1 MSNINDKIEKN
12 IGLIYY
18 TINKFFPSRK
28 GDDDI
33 FQVGL
38 IALWKAVEDNE
49 KNKIEDAKFSSY
61 AITRIKNA
69 IIEEIRRENAQKRKL
84 DENVVNVPLD
94 DDETNNC
101 EVIGRGGIPIISLL
115 IDEYCD
121 RQINKKRIQ
130 ITQLIKQ
137 GYSVS
142 EIVEIT
148 NLPKSTVYNEW
159 KKIREDLKKL
169 C

>member
-49 KNKIEDAKFSSY
+49 KNKTEDVKFSSF

-69 IIEEIRRENAQKRKL
+69 IIEEIRRENAQKRRL
-84 DENVVNVPLD
+84 DEGVINIHLD
-94 DDETNNC
+94 DDETNNY
-101 EVIGRGGIPIISLL
+101 EVIGRGEIPILSLL

-121 RQINKKRIQ
+121 RQINKKKVL
-130 ITQLIKQ
+130 ITKLVRQ
-137 GYSVS
+137 GYSIS
-142 EIVEIT
+142 EIVKMT